1 MEKKNIELT
10 ANLLNRTFARPE
22 ELGGYNSI
30 RDFVVNMKN
39 YDFGEVDCITL
50 FEVKYG
56 PNIHVAVEAG
66 YDIFTYSK
74 DGITSNDPRTD
85 KKHYYV
91 QATALGDNEG
101 STNDC
106 LKICWLDDD
115 YPDGITYDEALK
127 LWDDM
132 FNEAYS
138 FIKKQVEQL
147 PYVWVVA
154 LETSD
159 ESRNDEYEAFF
170 SKYED
175 AKAFFDKKVTDEKNP
190 ETSWAGEVYED
201 YKNGTLEE
209 GDYEIQE
216 TEDTFTVTEMCEYS
230 FVSWTL
236 RRKEIF

>member
-1 MEKKNIELT
+1 MEKNINLT
-10 ANLLNRTFARPE
+10 TNLLKLNFARPE
-22 ELGGYNSI
+22 ELGGCNSV
-30 RDFVVNMKN
+30 RDFIVHMKD
-39 YDFGEVDCITL
+39 YDFKDEDCITL
-50 FEVKYG
+50 FEAKYG
-56 PNIHVAVEAG
+56 PNIHVVVEAG

-74 DGITSNDPRTD
+74 DGITSDDPRTN

-91 QATALGDNEG
+91 QTTALGDNEG

-106 LKICWLDDD
+106 IKICWLDDD
-115 YPDGITYDEALK
+115 YPDGLTIDDALK
-127 LWDDM
+127 VWDDM
-132 FNEAYS
+132 YAAAYD
-138 FIKKQVEQL
+138 FIKEQVEKL

-154 LETSD
+154 FETDD
-159 ESRNDEYEAFF
+159 ENRNDEYEAFF

-201 YKNGTLEE
+201 YKNETLEE

-216 TEDTFTVTEMCEYS
+216 TEDTFTVTEMYEYS

>member
-10 ANLLNRTFARPE
+10 TNLLKVNLAHSDK
-22 ELGGYNSI
+22 LGGCSSI
-30 RDFVVNMKN
+30 RDFIVHMKDH
-39 YDFGEVDCITL
+39 DFKDEDCITL
-50 FEVKYG
+50 FEVEYG
-56 PNIHVAVEAG
+56 PNIHVVVEAG

-74 DGITSNDPRTD
+74 DGITSDDPRTN

-91 QATALGDNEG
+91 QTTALGDNEG

-106 LKICWLDDD
+106 IKICWLDDD
-115 YPDGITYDEALK
+115 YPDGLTIDDALK
-127 LWDDM
+127 VWNDM
-132 FNEAYS
+132 YTAAYD
-138 FIKKQVEQL
+138 FIKEQVEKL

-154 LETSD
+154 FETDD
-159 ESRNDEYEAFF
+159 ENRNDEYEAFF

-175 AKAFFDKKVTDEKNP
+175 AKAFFDEKVTDEKNP

>member
-1 MEKKNIELT
+1 MEKNINLT
-10 ANLLNRTFARPE
+10 TNLLKLNFARPE
-22 ELGGYNSI
+22 ELGGCNSI
-30 RDFVVNMKN
+30 RDFIVHMKD
-39 YDFGEVDCITL
+39 YDFKDEDCITL
-50 FEVKYG
+50 FEAKYG
-56 PNIHVAVEAG
+56 PNIHVVVEAG

-74 DGITSNDPRTD
+74 DGITSDDPRTN
-85 KKHYYV
+85 KKHYYI

-106 LKICWLDDD
+106 IKICWLDDD
-115 YPDGITYDEALK
+115 YPDGLTIDDALK
-127 LWDDM
+127 VWDDM
-132 FNEAYS
+132 YAAAYD
-138 FIKKQVEQL
+138 FIKEQVEKL

-154 LETSD
+154 FETDD
-159 ESRNDEYEAFF
+159 ENRNDEYEAFF

-216 TEDTFTVTEMCEYS
+216 TEDTFTVTEMYEYS

>member
-1 MEKKNIELT
+1 MEKNINLT
-10 ANLLNRTFARPE
+10 TNLLKLNFARPE
-22 ELGGYNSI
+22 ELGGCNSI
-30 RDFVVNMKN
+30 RDFIVHMKD
-39 YDFGEVDCITL
+39 YDFKDEDCITL
-50 FEVKYG
+50 FEAKYG
-56 PNIHVAVEAG
+56 PNIHVVVEAG

-74 DGITSNDPRTD
+74 DGITSDDPRTN

-91 QATALGDNEG
+91 QTTVLGDNDG

-106 LKICWLDDD
+106 IKICWLDDD
-115 YPDGITYDEALK
+115 YPDGLTIDDALK
-127 LWDDM
+127 VWDDM
-132 FNEAYS
+132 YAAAYD
-138 FIKKQVEQL
+138 FIKEQVEKL

-154 LETSD
+154 FETDD
-159 ESRNDEYEAFF
+159 ENRNDEYEAFF

-216 TEDTFTVTEMCEYS
+216 TEDTFTVTEMFEYS

>member
-10 ANLLNRTFARPE
+10 TNLLKVNLAHSD
-22 ELGGYNSI
+22 ELGGCSSI
-30 RDFVVNMKN
+30 RDFIVHMKDH
-39 YDFGEVDCITL
+39 DFKDEDCITL
-50 FEVKYG
+50 FEVEYG
-56 PNIHVAVEAG
+56 PNIHVVVEAG

-74 DGITSNDPRTD
+74 DGITSDDPRTN

-91 QATALGDNEG
+91 QTTALGDNEG

-106 LKICWLDDD
+106 IKICWLDDD
-115 YPDGITYDEALK
+115 YPDGLTIDDALK
-127 LWDDM
+127 VWNDM
-132 FNEAYS
+132 YTAAYD
-138 FIKKQVEQL
+138 FIKEQVEKL

-154 LETSD
+154 FETDD
-159 ESRNDEYEAFF
+159 ENRNDEYEAFF

-175 AKAFFDKKVTDEKNP
+175 AKAFFDEKVTDEKNP